1 MTCII
6 RTALVSLAAA
16 LVAALLG
23 ACSSHDYNPTTMPYQ
38 IDRAVLAKK
47 PIKKVIIAT
56 ANVSGEPTR
65 YLLQKPATR
74 IDSKVKQYL
83 EANGY
88 QVAPSYQFENAY
100 SQAVRTYGNLYDP
113 TSGRVDPATWRAVM
127 VTTMKALQGSDV
139 DAVVFTD
146 VIERDVSHNIGM
158 DHMAQWDGVSRKPG
172 FSSAG
177 AALSEGFDW
186 NRQLK
191 AASLV
196 VTVYTVDLEG
206 VFTGRGGLD
215 TLQVIDTK
223 ASPATYVRR
232 KKILD
237 NDTNIDEG
245 VEIALHPF
253 IPMKNYPGKEEK

>member
-1 MTCII
+1 MTRSVRI
-6 RTALVSLAAA
+6 ALTTLAAA
-16 LVAALLG
+16 LIATLIG
-23 ACSSHDYNPTTMPYQ
+23 ACTSQDVNPTTAPYQ

-65 YLLQKPATR
+65 YHLQKPAVR
-74 IDSKVKQYL
+74 IDSKIKQYL
-83 EANGY
+83 EAHGY

-100 SQAVRTYGNLYDP
+100 NQAVRTYGNLYDP

-127 VTTMKALQGSDV
+127 VTTMKALQGTDV

-172 FSSAG
+172 FSTASAS
-177 AALSEGFDW
+177 LSEGFDW

-196 VTVYTVDLEG
+196 VTIYTVDLEG
-206 VFTGRGGLD
+206 VFAGRGGLE
-215 TLQVIDTK
+215 TLQVLDTK
-223 ASPATYVRR
+223 ASPPTYVRR

-237 NDTNIDEG
+237 NNTNVDEG
-245 VEIALHPF
+245 IEIALHPF

>member
-1 MTCII
+1 MTRII
-6 RTALVSLAAA
+6 RTALIALAA
-16 LVAALLG
+16 VLLG
-23 ACSSHDYNPTTMPYQ
+23 ACGSNDINPTTAPYQ

-65 YLLQKPATR
+65 YQLQKSATR

-83 EANGY
+83 EAHGL

-100 SQAVRTYGNLYDP
+100 NQAVRTYGNLYDP

-127 VTTMKALQGSDV
+127 VTTMKALQGTDI
-139 DAVVFTD
+139 DAVIFTD
-146 VIERDVSHNIGM
+146 VIERDVSHNIGL

-172 FSSAG
+172 FSTAG

-191 AASLV
+191 AATLV
-196 VTVYTVDLEG
+196 VTIYTVDLEG

-215 TLQVIDTK
+215 TLQVIDAK

-232 KKILD
+232 KKPLD
-237 NDTNIDEG
+237 NDSNVDEG
-245 VEIALHPF
+245 IEIAFHPF
-253 IPMKNYPGKEEK
+253 VVMKNYPGQEQK